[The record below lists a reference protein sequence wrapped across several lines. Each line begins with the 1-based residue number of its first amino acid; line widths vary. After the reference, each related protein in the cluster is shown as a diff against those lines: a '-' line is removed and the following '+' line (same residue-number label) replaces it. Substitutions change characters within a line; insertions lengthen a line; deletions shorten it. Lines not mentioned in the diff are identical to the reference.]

1 MSLQGFLAWTV
12 FHDRQQSSFSLQLR
26 KKKKSVVKGKD
37 IRTQGDGEEAVDVFL
52 TSFSGAFLFLGL
64 GWERNRCLLHEVF
77 LAFTLKWAVL
87 LVLFVLIWDLSPS
100 LLYLRQLGILSGS
113 DFRNVLRRIF
123 TLKWSLSVVTLF
135 TTILLKCVSSSIEI
149 RRCHW
154 QPSYKHEPCSL

>member
-37 IRTQGDGEEAVDVFL
+37 IRTQWDGEEGVDVFL
-52 TSFSGAFLFLGL
+52 TRFSGLSCSLDWDGKETDVYCMKF
-64 GWERNRCLLHEVF
+64 F

-154 QPSYKHEPCSL
+154 QPSYKHELCSL